1 VCPSLLSVAKL
12 SNDPP
17 RAFVF
22 GRGKDS
28 AVWHRETDGDKWLS
42 EWESLGGDM
51 QSQPMAA
58 STRDGRAFIVGYA
71 NNQTIRYKAYNESK
85 WGVDWLQ
92 LGGAASRAPYATVCG
107 SSSVEVGIRGASLE
121 SQRIWL
127 DQPSMSSSWSKWENQ
142 GGGLSSSL
150 VIGCTTVLFRLA
162 VLGFNGALKPM
173 FHKTWAC
180 NWGDWAHVGG
190 DFRGN
195 LAISM
200 RNEDELLTFGITS
213 NLTMQYNNWT
223 RTGKDPNQLIDLGAR
238 SNRFQSSWF

>member
-58 STRDGRAFIVGYA
+58 STRDGRAFVVGYA

-85 WGVDWLQ
+85 WGVD
-92 LGGAASRAPYATVCG
+92 
-107 SSSVEVGIRGASLE
+107 
-121 SQRIWL
+121 
-127 DQPSMSSSWSKWENQ
+127 
-142 GGGLSSSL
+142 
-150 VIGCTTVLFRLA
+150 
-162 VLGFNGALKPM
+162 
-173 FHKTWAC
+173 
-180 NWGDWAHVGG
+180 
-190 DFRGN
+190 
-195 LAISM
+195 
-200 RNEDELLTFGITS
+200 
-213 NLTMQYNNWT
+213 
-223 RTGKDPNQLIDLGAR
+223 
-238 SNRFQSSWF
+238 